1 MRKYSVETDGNVY
14 NFLNF
19 KFRINLSHF
28 SRSFWRSIFYS
39 KKTRK
44 KNAKLT
50 EQQKKTL
57 LEREFGG
64 VSIFEFGAKIEPVV
78 KNKFSNSFYNHLR
91 VINTWWTNNAL

>member
-19 KFRINLSHF
+19 KFRINISHF

-39 KKTRK
+39 KKQNK
-44 KNAKLT
+44 KQNKETLNS
-50 EQQKKTL
+50 QNNKKTL

-64 VSIFEFGAKIEPVV
+64 GSMLEFRAKMIVV
-78 KNKFSNSFYNHLR
+78 KKTANKRL
-91 VINTWWTNNAL
+91 ALL